1 MILGL
6 SFRPCGLDFIGFPAQ
21 RSLCQASNFKE
32 PVLSD
37 LSGARVTITLGDYGS
52 MMLSEDVWTSVGEK
66 PLAVEMVRGA
76 TCLEKKDL
84 LVHEVPE
91 VADPDLYESSA
102 RRPKGL
108 PAPAEPTLTER
119 REHEL
124 THLPFRSWCPT
135 CVRAKSKQNHSRT
148 LKTKQPVIQLD
159 YAFLGDNSDDSQVT
173 LLTAIDLLSGLGLS
187 CVVPSKGRSVY
198 AQAELRRFILET
210 GRTFGIL
217 QIDPEPAL
225 KALVSEVTSEVGGL
239 AVRHSPTGWKQAQG
253 AVGTL
258 QSNLYAQVRALKLDL
273 EARYPVFDLPTKH
286 PLFPWLVKHAQWLLN
301 RYAQKSDGLTPFEK
315 RWSKPYSG
323 SLCRFAEVAHFR
335 KVGKFPKSL
344 PAWEEGLW
352 LGRDTESNQHFVATA
367 QGVHKTR
374 SLRRR
379 PPSEQV
385 QKDLL
390 ESLRARPWDRK
401 GSREET
407 DHFVFP
413 PLGPRNA
420 SQGVQPLDADGSQLP
435 TVEEAPAEE
444 VEHFHDM
451 PPMSETR
458 TSADVPVP
466 EDVDLDDMIER
477 LPDEL
482 FKRPL
487 EEVPGASGASSSTSR
502 PRLEPPPT
510 FERKRETS
518 EVSEAASKL
527 QRISSVFRTCDHPM
541 RLFDLRVSAVTT
553 KQALEVPVAVNQDED
568 ELTLEER
575 FKTPLFWQ
583 SADFTYEEEKAGMNK
598 EMQSMLNFDVFEE
611 VKMAELTPAQL
622 ETVIS
627 TRWVKT
633 RKSDG
638 TCRCRIVVRGY
649 DQVVEDP
656 DETYAST
663 PSLLTLKTLLTLAVA
678 RGWHVTL
685 ADVSTA
691 FLHASMDGEVLVL
704 PPVEYYP
711 SGDVVWKL
719 KRALYGLKNAPKLWQ
734 QHLAST
740 LESKGFQR
748 MKSDP
753 NLYFHAKRKIYL
765 LCYVDDLMLFGE
777 RKSVADLVADLQKE
791 LLLRV
796 TGELSE
802 GQEATFLGRHMRRTS
817 TSVQMFMETSYV
829 DRILELAGMATCKA
843 APTPGTDALK
853 RGTAELAEPLSPEEH
868 QQYRK
873 LVGQLLW
880 LSNLRMDIMYAIKE
894 LSRGLASPTT
904 DHWAKLKHL
913 LRYLSGTK
921 DYVQELCPKLRL
933 SEKHSSLDV
942 HTYVDSDWAG
952 DPDSRR
958 STSGVATYLLGVN
971 LQSHSRTQQTIALSS
986 GEAELYAIGAGAA
999 DSLFIRSLLLEA
1011 CLIPRVHLFVHT
1023 DSTAGKSMASR
1034 YGTSRKT
1041 RHVQLRHL
1049 FVQELVTSGV
1059 ITIRKVL
1066 GTLNNADILT
1076 KYVNKETWA
1085 RHVATFGL
1093 RPGGVS

>member
-1 MILGL
+1 M
-6 SFRPCGLDFIGFPAQ
+6 
-21 RSLCQASNFKE
+21 
-32 PVLSD
+32 
-37 LSGARVTITLGDYGS
+37 
-52 MMLSEDVWTSVGEK
+52 
-66 PLAVEMVRGA
+66 
-76 TCLEKKDL
+76 
-84 LVHEVPE
+84 
-91 VADPDLYESSA
+91 
-102 RRPKGL
+102 
-108 PAPAEPTLTER
+108 
-119 REHEL
+119 
-124 THLPFRSWCPT
+124 
-135 CVRAKSKQNHSRT
+135 
-148 LKTKQPVIQLD
+148 
-159 YAFLGDNSDDSQVT
+159 
-173 LLTAIDLLSGLGLS
+173 
-187 CVVPSKGRSVY
+187 
-198 AQAELRRFILET
+198 
-210 GRTFGIL
+210 
-217 QIDPEPAL
+217 
-225 KALVSEVTSEVGGL
+225 
-239 AVRHSPTGWKQAQG
+239 
-253 AVGTL
+253 
-258 QSNLYAQVRALKLDL
+258 
-273 EARYPVFDLPTKH
+273 
-286 PLFPWLVKHAQWLLN
+286 
-301 RYAQKSDGLTPFEK
+301 
-315 RWSKPYSG
+315 
-323 SLCRFAEVAHFR
+323 
-335 KVGKFPKSL
+335 
-344 PAWEEGLW
+344 
-352 LGRDTESNQHFVATA
+352 
-367 QGVHKTR
+367 
-374 SLRRR
+374 
-379 PPSEQV
+379 
-385 QKDLL
+385 
-390 ESLRARPWDRK
+390 
-401 GSREET
+401 
-407 DHFVFP
+407 FP

-482 FKRPL
+482 FKRRL

-575 FKTPLFWQ
+575 FKNPLFGQ

-638 TCRCRIVVRGY
+638 TCRCRIVGRGY

-740 LESKGFQR
+740 LGSKGFQR

-765 LCYVDDLMLFGE
+765 LCYV
-777 RKSVADLVADLQKE
+777 
-791 LLLRV
+791 
-796 TGELSE
+796 
-802 GQEATFLGRHMRRTS
+802 RR
-817 TSVQMFMETSYV
+817 
-829 DRILELAGMATCKA
+829 RL
-843 APTPGTDALK
+843 DA
-853 RGTAELAEPLSPEEH
+853 
-868 QQYRK
+868 
-873 LVGQLLW
+873 VW
-880 LSNLRMDIMYAIKE
+880 
-894 LSRGLASPTT
+894 
-904 DHWAKLKHL
+904 
-913 LRYLSGTK
+913 
-921 DYVQELCPKLRL
+921 
-933 SEKHSSLDV
+933 
-942 HTYVDSDWAG
+942 
-952 DPDSRR
+952 
-958 STSGVATYLLGVN
+958 
-971 LQSHSRTQQTIALSS
+971 
-986 GEAELYAIGAGAA
+986 
-999 DSLFIRSLLLEA
+999 
-1011 CLIPRVHLFVHT
+1011 
-1023 DSTAGKSMASR
+1023 
-1034 YGTSRKT
+1034 
-1041 RHVQLRHL
+1041 
-1049 FVQELVTSGV
+1049 
-1059 ITIRKVL
+1059 
-1066 GTLNNADILT
+1066 
-1076 KYVNKETWA
+1076 
-1085 RHVATFGL
+1085 
-1093 RPGGVS
+1093 